1 MVSFQKFT
9 DDMQA
14 MDWDGSVFIAAGYG
28 LDSPGIKSRWARY
41 STHLSTL
48 ALGSIHPA
56 FWKWGC
62 WFLFPRQIGRGL
74 ELTIHPHVML
84 WLKEE

>member
-28 LDSPGIKSRWARY
+28 LDSPGIKSRWATY

-56 FWKWGC
+56 F
-62 WFLFPRQIGRGL
+62 
-74 ELTIHPHVML
+74 
-84 WLKEE
+84 